1 MNAVREKQQGKTKE
15 STSESMKHACY
26 RCANVGHFGRDPECP
41 ARGKTAISVEE
52 KTILVSS
59 VKQRKQPNLPNLDV
73 EGSQKER
80 IQREN
85 QLGMWKVKEGKM
97 SMHLL

>member
-1 MNAVREKQQGKTKE
+1 MWVILDGTLNVLLEEKT
-15 STSESMKHACY
+15 
-26 RCANVGHFGRDPECP
+26 D
-41 ARGKTAISVEE
+41 ISVEE
-52 KTILVSS
+52 KTILVPS

-85 QLGMWKVKEGKM
+85 QSGMWKVKEGKM

>member
-1 MNAVREKQQGKTKE
+1 MKLR
-15 STSESMKHACY
+15 SKHATD
-26 RCANVGHFGRDPECP
+26 VGMWVILDETLNILLEEKP
-41 ARGKTAISVEE
+41 AISVEE
-52 KTILVSS
+52 LTTLVPS

-80 IQREN
+80 IRTEN
-85 QLGMWKVKEGKM
+85 QSGMWKVKERKM